1 MFELSP
7 AGRHNLEAILAEFER
22 AARRYGPLNHE
33 RFQNESGF
41 GNDLV
46 TESGWMAFA
55 VYAVRPLL
63 TDEEDLLHCFRTP
76 GWPDSSLGH
85 YFGDHAGHPIFSLLT
100 EDLLTVLNREDFSA
114 IPDKVI
120 PFDFSSVN
128 GWIGTLHSWAFRIQM
143 PLLSSQ
149 MKIWGLEDAD
159 RAVGSPLVME
169 WVSCGGGL
177 RYPKH
182 PYCFTLDYDL
192 FTSSMTAIRALL
204 EPEFVIGQ
212 NEPWPLRNSYRQL
225 HQTAEGFDGDESE
238 KETSARELARDIHV
252 INHCISGW
260 EVWFRGADRPIRP
273 INQAGLHRLA
283 ILIETA
289 PEQWCPRKLSEYGA
303 RRPGRLGR
311 AGSNSLPGEQATEL
325 EVVRPMKNDREDV
338 PSEVT
343 DEKKKILQRLSEL
356 RVERATAEKDDDPLV
371 LEEIW
376 KEIRRFAELLND
388 KDRDLAFKKAK
399 DGIRATISRTIK
411 ELSENF
417 PERQQELDLL
427 EKRIDT
433 KSTLISFRVD
443 PKDKDWIVHREL
455 G

>member
-1 MFELSP
+1 
-7 AGRHNLEAILAEFER
+7 
-22 AARRYGPLNHE
+22 
-33 RFQNESGF
+33 
-41 GNDLV
+41 
-46 TESGWMAFA
+46 
-55 VYAVRPLL
+55 
-63 TDEEDLLHCFRTP
+63 
-76 GWPDSSLGH
+76 
-85 YFGDHAGHPIFSLLT
+85 
-100 EDLLTVLNREDFSA
+100 
-114 IPDKVI
+114 
-120 PFDFSSVN
+120 
-128 GWIGTLHSWAFRIQM
+128 M
-143 PLLSSQ
+143 PLLSNRVELWRGEGIDQHEWYRVAS
-149 MKIWGLEDAD
+149 
-159 RAVGSPLVME
+159 E
-169 WVSCGGGL
+169 WVDCGEGL

-182 PYCFTLDYDL
+182 PYRWILNYDL

-212 NEPWPLRNSYRQL
+212 LGPWPLKKSYRQS
-225 HQTAEGFDGDESE
+225 HQIMEGLDGDTTEP
-238 KETSARELARDIHV
+238 ETSARVLARDKHV
-252 INHCISGW
+252 INLCISGW
-260 EVWFRGADRPIRP
+260 EVWFKGADRPIRP

-283 ILIETA
+283 MLIETA

-311 AGSNSLPGEQATEL
+311 AGFNSLPEEQATEL

-356 RVERATAEKDDDPLV
+356 RVERATAEKDGDHLV
-371 LEEIW
+371 LEEIG
-376 KEIRRFAELLND
+376 KEIGRFAKLLND

-399 DGIRATISRTIK
+399 DGIRVTISRTIK